1 MLKIMSCSGLSK
13 SSTERLHIDDIE
25 LLLHGLNYF
34 PTECQLMEMLRE
46 IRFSNSH
53 LTWDICQDI
62 SVDEFCQ
69 MLHHYLKWILP
80 RDDKIQENQLSEAQ
94 ISSSTEALE

>member
-25 LLLHGLNYF
+25 LLLHGLSYF
-34 PTECQLMEMLRE
+34 PTEAQLMEMLRE

-62 SVDEFCQ
+62 RVDDFCQ

-80 RDDKIQENQLSEAQ
+80 RDDTIPDPQPDDPDSGQLE
-94 ISSSTEALE
+94 IK